1 MTTGDSA
8 ILSSTF
14 VVVRPRTAGFSVCCP
29 DAVISTTVGG
39 ITSEVTVCTGGRYW
53 ASPFPFVA
61 RGGKDCSFIV
71 GTFPDPKPCKS
82 AVSPLSVGKAV
93 DSTICKVGREIVV
106 SFVVESNLA
115 LALIIARLAVSVLA
129 FVMLVSFTTG
139 PLLRFEVDSVAFT
152 GGLEGTV
159 GWADLDPG
167 CTEFDSPSLRVGL
180 IGTSLRPLVGKGGQN
195 RTVSL
200 VGFGEEALGRSS
212 DEAKE
217 EEVPMT
223 VCAFEEVREVR

>member
-1 MTTGDSA
+1 MTTGDSSA
-8 ILSSTF
+8 LSSAF
-14 VVVRPRTAGFSVCCP
+14 VVVRPSTAGFSVCGP
-29 DAVISTTVGG
+29 DGVIATTVGG
-39 ITSEVTVCTGGRYW
+39 IPSEVTVCAGGRYC

-61 RGGKDCSFIV
+61 RGGKDCSFIP
-71 GTFPDPKPCKS
+71 GACPDPKPCKS
-82 AVSPLSVGKAV
+82 VVKAV
-93 DSTICKVGREIVV
+93 DSPKCKLGRDIVV

-129 FVMLVSFTTG
+129 LVMLVSFTTG
-139 PLLRFEVDSVAFT
+139 PRFAVDGIAFT
-152 GGLEGTV
+152 EGLEGTV
-159 GWADLDPG
+159 GYADLDPG

-180 IGTSLRPLVGKGGQN
+180 IGTSLRPRVGNGGQN

-212 DEAKE
+212 EEAKE

-223 VCAFEEVREVR
+223 VCAFEEVRDRVR